1 MPSSSLDK
9 KTASQDLKQSLM
21 VQARVIGALI
31 LREILTRYGRK
42 NIGFLWLF
50 IEPILF
56 TLGIVIIRNI
66 ILGNAP
72 LNMSGNQHFFGSMSF
87 AGLLMTGYSG
97 FILFRNICNRLSSTA
112 ASNRGLLYHR
122 NIRILDLIFSRF
134 ILELAAVSASLLVLT
149 IAFNEFGLMSLPLSI
164 LDVICAWLLLAWF
177 CFGFGLIVGYMMEA
191 SSFFDRIW
199 SIILI
204 VSLPFSG
211 VVFMLSW
218 LPTSAQEFLSWSPLV
233 NALEYLR
240 ESYFGTSIKAIYSIS
255 YLVAINLVLTLIGLS
270 LARKI
275 RRVLESE

>member
-1 MPSSSLDK
+1 MPSSSLQA
-9 KTASQDLKQSLM
+9 KTGQNALKQSLSI
-21 VQARVIGALI
+21 QIRVIGALI

-56 TLGIVIIRNI
+56 TLGIVIVRNL
-66 ILGNAP
+66 ILGHSP
-72 LNMSGNQHFFGSMSF
+72 LTLTSNPHFFGEMSF
-87 AGLLMTGYSG
+87 AGFLMTGYSG
-97 FILFRNICNRLSSTA
+97 FILFRNICNRISSTA

-134 ILELAAVSASLLVLT
+134 ILELAAISASLILLT
-149 IAFNEFGLMSLPLSI
+149 LLFNEFGLMSLPISV
-164 LDVICAWLLLAWF
+164 LDVITAWLLLAWF

-199 SIILI
+199 PIILI

-211 VVFMLSW
+211 VFFMLSW
-218 LPTSAQEFLSWSPLV
+218 LPSSAQDFLSWFPLV

-240 ESYFGTSIKAIYSIS
+240 EAYFGTSIKAMYSVN
-255 YLVAINLVLTLIGLS
+255 YLITINLILTLIGLS

>member
-1 MPSSSLDK
+1 
-9 KTASQDLKQSLM
+9 M
-21 VQARVIGALI
+21 VQARVVGALI

-66 ILGNAP
+66 ILGHAP
-72 LNMSGNQHFFGSMSF
+72 LNLSSNQQFFGNMSF
-87 AGLLMTGYSG
+87 AGFLVTGYSG

-149 IAFNEFGLMSLPLSI
+149 LLFNEFGLMSLPLSI
-164 LDVICAWLLLAWF
+164 LDVIFAWLLLAWF

-199 SIILI
+199 PIILI
-204 VSLPFSG
+204 VALPFSG
-211 VVFMLSW
+211 VIFMLSW
-218 LPTSAQEFLSWSPLV
+218 LPTSAQEFLSWFPLI

-240 ESYFGTSIKAIYSIS
+240 ESYFGTSIKAMYSIS
-255 YLVAINLVLTLIGLS
+255 YLVAINLVLTLVGLS

>member
-1 MPSSSLDK
+1 MPSSNLEINSRNN
-9 KTASQDLKQSLM
+9 SLKQSLEI
-21 VQARVIGALI
+21 QIRVIGALI

-42 NIGFLWLF
+42 NLGFLWLF

-56 TLGIVIIRNI
+56 TLGIVIVRNL
-66 ILGNAP
+66 ILGHSP
-72 LNMSGNQHFFGSMSF
+72 LTLTNNPHFFGNMTF
-87 AGLLMTGYSG
+87 AGFLVTGYSG
-97 FILFRNICNRLSSTA
+97 FILFRNICNRISSTA

-134 ILELAAVSASLLVLT
+134 ILELAAVSASLLILSL
-149 IAFNEFGLMSLPLSI
+149 IFNEFGLMNLPETI
-164 LDVICAWLLLAWF
+164 LDVIIAWLLLAWF

-199 SIILI
+199 PIILI

-211 VVFMLSW
+211 VIFMLSW
-218 LPTSAQEFLSWSPLV
+218 LPISGQEFLSWFPLV

-240 ESYFGTSIKAIYSIS
+240 EGYFGTSIKAIYSIH
-255 YLVAINLVLTLIGLS
+255 YLISVNLALTLIGLS

>member
-1 MPSSSLDK
+1 MLSRVLKRTTTDDFK
-9 KTASQDLKQSLM
+9 KSFF

-31 LREILTRYGRK
+31 LRETLTRYGRK

-50 IEPILF
+50 VEPIMF

-66 ILGNAP
+66 IIGQSP
-72 LNMSGNQHFFGSMSF
+72 LNLSSNQQFFGNMSF
-87 AGLLMTGYSG
+87 TGFLVTGYSG

-122 NIRILDLIFSRF
+122 NIRIIDLIFSRF
-134 ILELAAVSASLLVLT
+134 ILELAAVSSSLLVLS
-149 IAFNEFGLMSLPLSI
+149 FMFHEFGLMSLPESI
-164 LDVICAWLLLAWF
+164 LDAILAWILLAWF

-199 SIILI
+199 PIILI
-204 VSLPFSG
+204 VSVPFSG

-218 LPTSAQEFLSWSPLV
+218 LPNTAQEFLSWSPLV

-240 ESYFGTSIKAIYSIS
+240 ESYFGLSIKAMYSIS
-255 YLVAINLVLTLIGLS
+255 YLIAINLVLTFVGLS
-270 LARKI
+270 LSRKI

>member
-1 MPSSSLDK
+1 MPSSSLEK
-9 KTASQDLKQSLM
+9 RTATQDLKQSLM
-21 VQARVIGALI
+21 VQARVVSALI

-66 ILGNAP
+66 ILGHAP
-72 LNMSGNQHFFGSMSF
+72 LNLSSNQQFFGNMSF
-87 AGLLMTGYSG
+87 AGFLVTGYSG

-149 IAFNEFGLMSLPLSI
+149 LVFNEFGLMSLPLSI
-164 LDVICAWLLLAWF
+164 LDVIFAWLLLAWF

-199 SIILI
+199 PIVLI

-211 VVFMLSW
+211 VIFMLSW
-218 LPTSAQEFLSWSPLV
+218 LPTSAQEFLSWFPLV

-240 ESYFGTSIKAIYSIS
+240 ESYFGTSIKAMYSIS
-255 YLVAINLVLTLIGLS
+255 YLVAINLILTLVGLS